1 MLVLKLIM
9 ALLMVLTTSCGVE
22 STRGAYTPAPAPS
35 PTPTPQP
42 GGDKSAEF
50 VTKALPIIKKSCL
63 GCHSSDAFTQSL
75 AGWQG
80 SKAKAEVS
88 SSDMPPPSS
97 AAAKAI
103 TAADRAVL
111 TSF

>member
-1 MLVLKLIM
+1 MLVLKLI
-9 ALLMVLTTSCGVE
+9 LTIFSMLITSCGTE
-22 STRGAYTPAPAPS
+22 STRGAYTPSPVPA

-63 GCHSSDAFTQSL
+63 GCHASDAFTQSL

-88 SSDMPPPSS
+88 SSDMPPPGSP
-97 AAAKAI
+97 AAKAI
-103 TAADRAVL
+103 TAADRSIL